1 MLKSN
6 FIWLLS
12 WWFTYNFC
20 FIYVCGSSK
29 HISEAVRGLSNELLS
44 SVSTQSFVSCGITTS
59 ILFTSEV
66 LNYLASC
73 YIDMRTDG
81 NSLIRKII
89 GSLRVYSLTKY
100 HIVSNWNPYRP
111 SCPVRS
117 AECSHN
123 PPGRSE
129 MTADDTGATTRRV
142 VETATRQSLSWGVPP
157 WRGRSRE

>member
-1 MLKSN
+1 M
-6 FIWLLS
+6 
-12 WWFTYNFC
+12 
-20 FIYVCGSSK
+20 CGSSK

-100 HIVSNWNPYRP
+100 HIVSN
-111 SCPVRS
+111 
-117 AECSHN
+117 
-123 PPGRSE
+123 
-129 MTADDTGATTRRV
+129 
-142 VETATRQSLSWGVPP
+142 
-157 WRGRSRE
+157 